1 MWQIDEIS
9 RQLYQHAVTGDL
21 IIRPEQEEAL
31 LRGLRKLRIVVYDRF
46 PERGTG
52 LLLMSFKR
60 AADIDTIQPGQSH
73 RLNKEERRRLEDV
86 KGFLQDYTGVIYK
99 RPLVSKII
107 EELTGRLQTER
118 AYNLFKWELDELQR
132 LGVRQLNT
140 GKLQRS
146 KKWRR

>member
-21 IIRPEQEEAL
+21 IIRPEQEKAL

-86 KGFLQDYTGVIYK
+86 K
-99 RPLVSKII
+99 
-107 EELTGRLQTER
+107 ELTGRLQTER